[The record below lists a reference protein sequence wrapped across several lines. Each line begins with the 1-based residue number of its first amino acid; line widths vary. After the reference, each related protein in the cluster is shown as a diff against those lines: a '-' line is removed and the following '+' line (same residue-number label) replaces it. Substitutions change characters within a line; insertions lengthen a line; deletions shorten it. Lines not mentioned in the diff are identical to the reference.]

1 MCTQILCGTHFHPQR
16 TFREVM
22 FLQEMNDHDN
32 IIKYVSQG
40 KPSYPTTT
48 PLQARISKFCVQL
61 VLINI
66 VCVFIFFPHFHN
78 HFNKEVFILNLRV
91 NL

>member
-1 MCTQILCGTHFHPQR
+1 MCTQIEILCGTTHFYPQR

-40 KPSYPTTT
+40 KPSNPTTT
-48 PLQARISKFCVQL
+48 PLQQARVSEFCVQL
-61 VLINI
+61 ALII
-66 VCVFIFFPHFHN
+66 IICVCVCMCVLYIFPFS
-78 HFNKEVFILNLRV
+78 
-91 NL
+91 

>member
-1 MCTQILCGTHFHPQR
+1 MCSQILCGTHFHPQR

-32 IIKYVSQG
+32 IIKYVPQG

-48 PLQARISKFCVQL
+48 PLLQA
-61 VLINI
+61 
-66 VCVFIFFPHFHN
+66 
-78 HFNKEVFILNLRV
+78 
-91 NL
+91 